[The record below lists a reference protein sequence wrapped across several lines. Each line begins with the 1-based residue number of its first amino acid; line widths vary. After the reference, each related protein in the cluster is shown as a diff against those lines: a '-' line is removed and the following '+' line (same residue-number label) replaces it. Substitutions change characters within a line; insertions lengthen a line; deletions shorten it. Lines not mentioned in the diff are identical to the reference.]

1 MIISVLKHKS
11 WPLGKAS
18 RYMYAT
24 DSAWCLRL
32 CVILQCLQGC
42 AHWPQNVYQQYLP
55 CGTPARPMGLEHWC

>member
-24 DSAWCLRL
+24 DCAWCLHL
-32 CVILQCLQGC
+32 CVILQYLQGC
-42 AHWPQNVYQQYLP
+42 AHWP
-55 CGTPARPMGLEHWC
+55 